1 MVVLEFKYTFVV
13 QVFRK
18 SFMKSKNISFILH
31 IDEDNEYEP
40 DLYDSM
46 IIPKIDPE
54 SKMVMMNITGTT
66 YESGKFK
73 QVDYSCK
80 QNRLSYS

>member
-1 MVVLEFKYTFVV
+1 MYL
-13 QVFRK
+13 
-18 SFMKSKNISFILH
+18 FILY

-40 DLYDSM
+40 DFYDST
-46 IIPKIDPE
+46 IIPTIDTE

-66 YESGKFK
+66 YESEKFK

-80 QNRLSYS
+80 QNRLSYF